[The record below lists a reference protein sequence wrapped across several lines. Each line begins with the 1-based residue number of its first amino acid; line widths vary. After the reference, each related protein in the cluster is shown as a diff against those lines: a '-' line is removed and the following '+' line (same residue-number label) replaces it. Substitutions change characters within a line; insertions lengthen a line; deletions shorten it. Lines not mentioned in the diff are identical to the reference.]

1 MAVGNPLTIEQ
12 QLPVEHQRAGDFHHH
27 FVPFADVFAR
37 RPELIG
43 DARAP
48 DHGQTL
54 VHQQQFTVVAVE
66 VADPAPPAQ
75 TIVET
80 QLHPGGHQPLAQG
93 QGEGEAAV
101 IIEQAAHPH
110 TALGGLHQ
118 GLDHGFGAG
127 ARLHQIQLQFNLFFG
142 AGNRYQHARE
152 KLRTVDQ
159 QFEVVAFTPRKN
171 RSGHVSAP

>member
-1 MAVGNPLTIEQ
+1 MI
-12 QLPVEHQRAGDFHHH
+12 
-27 FVPFADVFAR
+27 
-37 RPELIG
+37 
-43 DARAP
+43 
-48 DHGQTL
+48 
-54 VHQQQFTVVAVE
+54 AVE
-66 VADPAPPAQ
+66 VADPAPPTQ
-75 TIVET
+75 PVVET
-80 QLHPGGHQPLAQG
+80 QFHPGSHQPLTQG
-93 QGEGEAAV
+93 QGKSEAAV
-101 IIEQAAHPH
+101 IIEQAAYPH

-159 QFEVVAFTPRKN
+159 QFEVVAFTPWKN